1 MKLANLFTVN
11 ALIAA
16 LFGIAF
22 LVAPAQILAA
32 YEVTVTPGT
41 AVVSRLFGA
50 ALFGY
55 GVLTWRVRAA
65 APSDALRSIVLALCV
80 GDGLGFIAA
89 LLGQLGGA
97 VNALGWST
105 VVIYGAL
112 AAGFAFFLPKA
123 GGAATS

>member
-11 ALIAA
+11 ALIAT

-22 LVAPAQILAA
+22 LVAPVQVLAT
-32 YEVTVTPGT
+32 YGVIVTPGT

-50 ALFGY
+50 ALIGY
-55 GVLTWRVRAA
+55 GFLTWWVRAA
-65 APSDALRSIVLALCV
+65 APSDTLRSIVLALCV
-80 GDGLGFIAA
+80 ADGLGFIAA
-89 LLGQLGGA
+89 LMGQLGGA
-97 VNALGWST
+97 VNGLGWST

-112 AAGFAFFLPKA
+112 AAGFAFLLPKA